1 MNKDIFTYISNNNNS
16 FFTDN
21 FESLHDWLFPG
32 DSIQLIEEE
41 EENILN
47 ESILPL
53 LENIDKMQREN
64 QQNKTNDISIPCKE
78 IFFIKNG
85 NNTNNKRGKP
95 LKNKSSKKEIHD
107 NTTFDNLITKI
118 QVHFLTF
125 VIDFCNAALKEE
137 YKYSKD
143 CFKYINNKKKIN
155 VKFSYLLSLKK
166 SSIKDLLKMDI
177 STKYKKYENSHNKDL
192 LEKIENSSSNL
203 SELFEMN
210 YLELFSYYYNERKPL
225 KEIVYKNKVI
235 NLSKNVK
242 CKSFSYL
249 LEKNKNLRKNLIDTA
264 EREYIK
270 SKSDK

>member
-1 MNKDIFTYISNNNNS
+1 
-16 FFTDN
+16 
-21 FESLHDWLFPG
+21 
-32 DSIQLIEEE
+32 
-41 EENILN
+41 
-47 ESILPL
+47 
-53 LENIDKMQREN
+53 
-64 QQNKTNDISIPCKE
+64 
-78 IFFIKNG
+78 
-85 NNTNNKRGKP
+85 
-95 LKNKSSKKEIHD
+95 
-107 NTTFDNLITKI
+107 
-118 QVHFLTF
+118 
-125 VIDFCNAALKEE
+125 
-137 YKYSKD
+137 
-143 CFKYINNKKKIN
+143 
-155 VKFSYLLSLKK
+155 
-166 SSIKDLLKMDI
+166 MDI

>member
-1 MNKDIFTYISNNNNS
+1 MIYLYHVK
-16 FFTDN
+16 N
-21 FESLHDWLFPG
+21 F
-32 DSIQLIEEE
+32 
-41 EENILN
+41 
-47 ESILPL
+47 
-53 LENIDKMQREN
+53 
-64 QQNKTNDISIPCKE
+64 
-78 IFFIKNG
+78 FFIKNG

-95 LKNKSSKKEIHD
+95 PKNKSSKKEAHD

-225 KEIVYKNKVI
+225 KNNY
-235 NLSKNVK
+235 
-242 CKSFSYL
+242 Y
-249 LEKNKNLRKNLIDTA
+249 
-264 EREYIK
+264 
-270 SKSDK
+270 